1 MIGFRWTPWVGA
13 GLLAAVLSA
22 PVQAQTFDMGGIGSP
37 EILQPAGTPTG
48 VVALFSDAGGWGER
62 ERTLARSLTDSG
74 ILVMGIDT
82 PATLKRIEGFTE
94 DACADVIGEVE
105 AVSHQLQSGLGLPSY
120 HFPVVTGSGLGGA
133 VVVALAGQTEE
144 ATVASLV
151 AVDPQPFVPG
161 TKPICSRGRITETGA
176 GRFYALPPP
185 PTRFTLKVIESASAT
200 MAQKA
205 RMQGLR
211 AGISMGARFKVV
223 ADPVNVAMVKEALLS
238 VPQPVAPPAAGI
250 ASDATGAASVADLP
264 LEPMPV
270 EPPSDTFVVFY
281 SGDGGWR
288 DLDKDVAAVF
298 QEQGIPVVG
307 VDVLRYFWKEQS
319 PDASA
324 RDLSRIIRA
333 YSEEWNASS
342 VILIGFSFGAD
353 VLPFLATRL
362 PAEDQAQI
370 RQMTLLGLSDHA
382 DFEVTVSNW
391 LANRKTPLARQTLP
405 EIRRLPPQKIQCI
418 YGEKDEDNAC
428 RKLVEIGVEVVKTPG
443 GHHFGKDYPAL
454 ARLILAGLEKRQP
467 ATGSGQTK

>member
-1 MIGFRWTPWVGA
+1 MSGLRRLSLLVAGWLAVSGA
-13 GLLAAVLSA
+13 TA
-22 PVQAQTFDMGGIGSP
+22 QAQTFDMGGIGSP

-48 VVALFSDAGGWGER
+48 VVALFSDAAGWGER
-62 ERTLARSLTDSG
+62 ERRLARSLTESG
-74 ILVMGIDT
+74 VLVMGIDT
-82 PATLKRIEGFTE
+82 PATLKRIEGFTG

-144 ATVASLV
+144 ATVAALV
-151 AVDPQPFVPG
+151 AVDPQPLVPG

-185 PTRFTLKVIESASAT
+185 PTRFTLKIIESASAT
-200 MAQKA
+200 VAQTG
-205 RMQGLR
+205 RIHGLR
-211 AGISMGARFKVV
+211 AGMASGARFKTVPEQV
-223 ADPVNVAMVKEALLS
+223 DAAVVKEALLS
-238 VPQPVAPPAAGI
+238 VPQVTSPSATGVAAGAI
-250 ASDATGAASVADLP
+250 GAAAVVDLP
-264 LEPMPV
+264 LEPLPV
-270 EPPSDTFVVFY
+270 PQPSDTFVVFY

-298 QEQGIPVVG
+298 QAQGIPVVG
-307 VDVLRYFWKEQS
+307 VDALRYFWKEQA
-319 PDASA
+319 PETSA

-333 YSEEWNASS
+333 YSEEWAAPS

-353 VLPFLATRL
+353 VLPFLMTRL
-362 PAEDQAQI
+362 PVEDQARI
-370 RQMTLLGLSDHA
+370 RQVTLLGLSDHA

-405 EIRRLPPQKIQCI
+405 EIGRLPPHLIQCI
-418 YGEKDEDNAC
+418 YGEEDGDSAC
-428 RKLVEIGVEVVKTPG
+428 QRLATTGVEVIKTPG

-454 ARLILAGLEKRQP
+454 ARRILAGLAQRQP
-467 ATGSGQTK
+467 SAGQTK